1 MATPAAPPGE
11 PLSEALSEAAQAAA
25 MSVRLILTIAD
36 AVRRAAQKHH
46 QGKEK
51 ELGPDAEELAEG
63 WSTEQ
68 LRTVLPEGIL
78 NGLMAGADW
87 PLMARHLTSLQ
98 QAGVDLTT
106 FLPNL
111 GRMASAVEQAVAR
124 NTARIQAEGAD
135 RWADLLRRTMPEGLV
150 RDAILASPA
159 WPDLA
164 SRMGRL
170 HEQGVDVARILTD
183 AHAAGLGV
191 DQAVAAATA
200 RTSPRAAAPS
210 PTAPTPAPA
219 PATTPAPAPAVRP
232 APAPA
237 TAPAPAAAVRPEPAE
252 RPTPTPA
259 PVPDPWAARPA
270 PPVSTDAK
278 RHWGPLTEGLKIP
291 HDLDLADRAR
301 ALDQLGIS
309 TGAHRLLVGR
319 VNEALPERDA
329 ALLVSSRPWPLLAH
343 RMHTMAQAGEP
354 FTAHLARLAPDT
366 APWRTG
372 PPADTAT
379 RLLLAAH
386 HAARCAA
393 AHRAPRL
400 RIGGPLPLHHHRP
413 RHHRA
418 QEAGPRRTRR
428 PRAPPADRPR
438 TTAGTRTVE
447 PLPRREGETGGIS
460 EPPGCRCRIRAR
472 SFWTRWVSPCV
483 DARSMGAQGA
493 AVSFL
498 DRTAGPV
505 AAPVHAPCRMRA
517 TDAGA
522 RPQGLFAA
530 HGVEFTSVEVLD
542 MAVDVVVATG
552 LLSSSE
558 VCLGRRELS
567 SAAVPD
573 ECQNLRTS
581 AGGERSGHLHTAPD
595 GTSPAAFRNR
605 GGRGT
610 NSGTDSRAGE
620 HG

>member
-1 MATPAAPPGE
+1 MTTPAAPPGE

-46 QGKEK
+46 QGEEK

-63 WSTEQ
+63 WSAEQ
-68 LRTVLPEGIL
+68 LRTVLPESAL
-78 NGLMAGADW
+78 HGLMAGADW

-124 NTARIQAEGAD
+124 NTTRIQAEGTD

-200 RTSPRAAAPS
+200 RTTSPRAQAPAPS

-219 PATTPAPAPAVRP
+219 PAAR
-232 APAPA
+232 PAPA
-237 TAPAPAAAVRPEPAE
+237 TAPAPAVRTAPAPATTPAPAPAPALRPEPAE
-252 RPTPTPA
+252 RPTSTPDSK
-259 PVPDPWAARPA
+259 PDPWAVRPA
-270 PPVSTDAK
+270 PPVSADAK
-278 RHWGPLTEGLKIP
+278 RAWGPLTEGLKIP

-309 TGAHRLLVGR
+309 TGAHRLLVSR

-329 ALLVSSRPWPLLAH
+329 ALLVNSRPWPLLAH

-354 FTAHLARLAPDT
+354 LTAHLARLNPDT
-366 APWRTG
+366 AAWRTG

-386 HAARCAA
+386 HALTTPLETPLPTGPRVSASAARSRSTTTGPDTAA
-393 AHRAPRL
+393 RKQAAPAEPAAPAHHRQTAPAPR
-400 RIGGPLPLHHHRP
+400 
-413 RHHRA
+413 
-418 QEAGPRRTRR
+418 Q
-428 PRAPPADRPR
+428 
-438 TTAGTRTVE
+438 
-447 PLPRREGETGGIS
+447 
-460 EPPGCRCRIRAR
+460 
-472 SFWTRWVSPCV
+472 
-483 DARSMGAQGA
+483 
-493 AVSFL
+493 
-498 DRTAGPV
+498 
-505 AAPVHAPCRMRA
+505 
-517 TDAGA
+517 
-522 RPQGLFAA
+522 
-530 HGVEFTSVEVLD
+530 
-542 MAVDVVVATG
+542 
-552 LLSSSE
+552 
-558 VCLGRRELS
+558 
-567 SAAVPD
+567 
-573 ECQNLRTS
+573 
-581 AGGERSGHLHTAPD
+581 
-595 GTSPAAFRNR
+595 
-605 GGRGT
+605 GRG
-610 NSGTDSRAGE
+610 R
-620 HG
+620 

>member
-1 MATPAAPPGE
+1 MTTPAAPPGE

-111 GRMASAVEQAVAR
+111 GRMAAGVEQAVAR
-124 NTARIQAEGAD
+124 NTARIQAEGTD

-164 SRMGRL
+164 SRMGHL

-200 RTSPRAAAPS
+200 RTSPRAQAPAPS
-210 PTAPTPAPA
+210 PTAPTTAPA
-219 PATTPAPAPAVRP
+219 PATTPAPALAVRTAP

-237 TAPAPAAAVRPEPAE
+237 TAPAPAPAAAVQSEPAVRP
-252 RPTPTPA
+252 TSTPA
-259 PVPDPWAARPA
+259 PAPDPWAARPV
-270 PPVSTDAK
+270 PPVSTDA
-278 RHWGPLTEGLKIP
+278 RRAWGPLTEGLTIP
-291 HDLDLADRAR
+291 RDLDLADRAH
-301 ALDQLGIS
+301 ALDQLGV
-309 TGAHRLLVGR
+309 TPGAHRLLVSR
-319 VNEALPERDA
+319 VNEALPEPDA
-329 ALLVSSRPWPLLAH
+329 ALLVSSRLWPLLAH
-343 RMHTMAQAGEP
+343 RMHTMAKAGEP

-366 APWRTG
+366 AAWRTC

-386 HAARCAA
+386 HALTTPLEAPLPTGPRVSASAARSRSTTTGPDTTARQQPAPAEPAA
-393 AHRAPRL
+393 PAHHRQTAPAPR
-400 RIGGPLPLHHHRP
+400 R
-413 RHHRA
+413 
-418 QEAGPRRTRR
+418 
-428 PRAPPADRPR
+428 
-438 TTAGTRTVE
+438 
-447 PLPRREGETGGIS
+447 
-460 EPPGCRCRIRAR
+460 
-472 SFWTRWVSPCV
+472 
-483 DARSMGAQGA
+483 
-493 AVSFL
+493 
-498 DRTAGPV
+498 
-505 AAPVHAPCRMRA
+505 
-517 TDAGA
+517 
-522 RPQGLFAA
+522 
-530 HGVEFTSVEVLD
+530 
-542 MAVDVVVATG
+542 
-552 LLSSSE
+552 
-558 VCLGRRELS
+558 
-567 SAAVPD
+567 
-573 ECQNLRTS
+573 
-581 AGGERSGHLHTAPD
+581 
-595 GTSPAAFRNR
+595 
-605 GGRGT
+605 GRG
-610 NSGTDSRAGE
+610 R
-620 HG
+620 

>member
-1 MATPAAPPGE
+1 MTTPAPLGE

-51 ELGPDAEELAEG
+51 ELGADSEELAGG
-63 WSTEQ
+63 WSAEQ

-98 QAGVDLTT
+98 QAGVDLGV

-124 NTARIQAEGAD
+124 NTTRIQAEGTD
-135 RWADLLRRTMPEGLV
+135 RWADLLRATMPEGLV

-200 RTSPRAAAPS
+200 RTSPRAAALS

-219 PATTPAPAPAVRP
+219 PAVRTAPAPATIPAPAPAAAVRSEPAVRPPTSTPARAPAPAAAVRP
-232 APAPA
+232 APATIPAPAPAAAVRPAPA
-237 TAPAPAAAVRPEPAE
+237 TIPAPAPAAAVRPEPAV
-252 RPTPTPA
+252 RPPTTPDTE
-259 PVPDPWAARPA
+259 PDPWAARPV

-278 RHWGPLTEGLKIP
+278 RAWGPLTEGLKIP
-291 HDLDLADRAR
+291 RDLDLDDRAH

-309 TGAHRLLVGR
+309 TGAHRLLVSR

-354 FTAHLARLAPDT
+354 FTAHLARLAPET
-366 APWRTG
+366 AAWRTG
-372 PPADTAT
+372 PPADTAA
-379 RLLLAAH
+379 RLLLAVHHALTTPLDAPLSTGPRVSASAARSRSTTTGPDTTARKQPAPAEPAAPAH
-386 HAARCAA
+386 HR
-393 AHRAPRL
+393 
-400 RIGGPLPLHHHRP
+400 
-413 RHHRA
+413 
-418 QEAGPRRTRR
+418 Q
-428 PRAPPADRPR
+428 
-438 TTAGTRTVE
+438 
-447 PLPRREGETGGIS
+447 
-460 EPPGCRCRIRAR
+460 
-472 SFWTRWVSPCV
+472 
-483 DARSMGAQGA
+483 
-493 AVSFL
+493 
-498 DRTAGPV
+498 
-505 AAPVHAPCRMRA
+505 
-517 TDAGA
+517 
-522 RPQGLFAA
+522 
-530 HGVEFTSVEVLD
+530 
-542 MAVDVVVATG
+542 
-552 LLSSSE
+552 
-558 VCLGRRELS
+558 
-567 SAAVPD
+567 
-573 ECQNLRTS
+573 
-581 AGGERSGHLHTAPD
+581 TAP
-595 GTSPAAFRNR
+595 ALRQ
-605 GGRGT
+605 GRG
-610 NSGTDSRAGE
+610 R
-620 HG
+620 